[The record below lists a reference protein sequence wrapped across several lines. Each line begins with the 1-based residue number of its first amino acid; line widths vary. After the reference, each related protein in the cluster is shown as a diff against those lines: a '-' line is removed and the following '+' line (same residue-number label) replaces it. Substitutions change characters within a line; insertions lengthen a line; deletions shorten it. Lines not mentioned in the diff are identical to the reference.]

1 MICAIYVSVLF
12 GHNFYRCV
20 QASTMAAGVIPK
32 SIPRHTF
39 AILDPI
45 FCILCI
51 QFKLVTRYMERFMLR
66 LMLKRFHSRPGPG
79 DIHNEEV
86 LS

>member
-1 MICAIYVSVLF
+1 MGCRHGVPSA
-12 GHNFYRCV
+12 
-20 QASTMAAGVIPK
+20 AAGAPVK
-32 SIPRHTF
+32 WALRDAL

-45 FCILCI
+45 YCILCI
-51 QFKLVTRYMERFMLR
+51 QFKLVTRYMERFMLSF
-66 LMLKRFHSRPGPG
+66 MLKSFHSRPGPG